1 MNTNAR
7 TAARD
12 TARTGSSDAVAAGS
26 AATHTTRTGTAG
38 TVSTMTTLATT
49 RMLEI
54 RTTRY
59 GEMET
64 IQISEDAVLAF
75 PEGVPGFERH
85 RRFALLD
92 DSKLAPFSWLQS
104 LHDPLVGFL
113 VVDPGM
119 LMPDYEFDISDPDV
133 ELLDLDDPSAARVL
147 SILVVPENVHAMTAN
162 LQAPLIVNPRKRIAK
177 QVILTD
183 ERFPLRFPVFGNAGG
198 GGGVE
203 PGPGRRR
210 AC

>member
-1 MNTNAR
+1 MTS
-7 TAARD
+7 TGKAAND
-12 TARTGSSDAVAAGS
+12 ETARTGM
-26 AATHTTRTGTAG
+26 AG
-38 TVSTMTTLATT
+38 TVSTMTTVATT

-64 IQISEDAVLAF
+64 VQISEDAVLAF

-85 RRFALLD
+85 RRFALIED
-92 DSKLAPFSWLQS
+92 AKLAPFCWLQS

-113 VVDPGM
+113 VIEPG
-119 LMPDYEFDISDPDV
+119 LLVSDYEFDISDPDV
-133 ELLDLDDPSAARVL
+133 ELLGLDDPSQARVL
-147 SILVVPENVHAMTAN
+147 SILVVPENVKAMTAN

-183 ERFPLRFPVFGNAGG
+183 ERFPLRYPVFGDAGG
-198 GGGVE
+198 AGAVE
-203 PGPGRRR
+203 QGPGRRR